1 VYVNLCG
8 YIHFFFM
15 AQAKFYLE
23 KRGDKTTQLPILMA
37 YSFHGQRLI
46 YYTGVRVD
54 KKFYTQ
60 NYWKGNGK
68 PPIKVTAPQAEFLN
82 TQLSIIKSH
91 LGAAENEA
99 KAAGMP
105 LSVSYFRQYLDSKLK
120 EKPKPDTIT
129 LMKYYDIFIE
139 GMKNGINQK
148 TGHPLS
154 GANIEKYTASK
165 NMLKDFCQ
173 YRGREVNFEDV
184 DEAFYNELITYM
196 ISVKKY
202 ALNTYGRHIKFLKT
216 ILHRATQD
224 GINTNLKFQKAL
236 VGVTEPSEN
245 AYLTEEELETLRKH
259 DFSGSP
265 RLERVRDF
273 FLVGCWTGLR
283 FSDYTNL
290 KKENITANNMIKIL
304 TQKTKKQVIIPLHPV
319 VKEILEKYDY
329 QLPPAISN
337 QKFNDYIQAACQQ
350 AEIKSLFTKNITR
363 AGKVQT
369 MSGKKYE
376 FISSH
381 SARRTFATNAYK
393 RKIPILLIMS
403 ITGHRTETEF
413 LKYIKITDEER
424 AELFAQ
430 EAKW

>member
-1 VYVNLCG
+1 MYVNLYG
-8 YIHFFFM
+8 YIHFFIM
-15 AQAKFYLE
+15 AQIKFYLE
-23 KRGDKTTQLPILMA
+23 KRGDRETNIPILMA

-54 KKFYTQ
+54 KKFYTP
-60 NYWKGNGK
+60 NYWKGNGR

-99 KAAGMP
+99 KAAGIP
-105 LSVSYFRQYLDSKLK
+105 LSVGYFRQYLDTKLK
-120 EKPKPDTIT
+120 EKPKSDTPT
-129 LMKYYDIFIE
+129 LIQYYNVFIE
-139 GMKNGINQK
+139 RMKSGINQK

-154 GANIEKYTASK
+154 VANVEKYRASM
-165 NMLKDFCQ
+165 NMLKDFSQ
-173 YRGREVNFEDV
+173 YRGCEVDFKDV
-184 DEAFYNELITYM
+184 DEALYNELVNYM
-196 ISVKKY
+196 ITVKKY
-202 ALNTYGRHIKFLKT
+202 SLNTYGRHIKFLKT
-216 ILHRATQD
+216 VLHRATQD

-265 RLERVRDF
+265 RLERVRDI

-290 KKENITANNMIKIL
+290 KKENINNGMIKIM
-304 TQKTKKQVIIPLHPV
+304 TRKTKRQVIIPLHPV
-319 VKEILEKYDY
+319 VKEILEKYNY

-350 AEIKSLFTKNITR
+350 AEINSLFTKNITR

-424 AELFAQ
+424 AQLFAQ